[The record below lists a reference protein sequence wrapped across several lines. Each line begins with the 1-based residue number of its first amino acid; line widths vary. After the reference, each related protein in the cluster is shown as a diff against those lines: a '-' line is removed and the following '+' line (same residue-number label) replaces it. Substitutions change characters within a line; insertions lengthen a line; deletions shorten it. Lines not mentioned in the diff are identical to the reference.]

1 MKKILL
7 TLFLMTLPFIGFS
20 QITNGTFDADVTG
33 WKAAGG
39 SSAIEW
45 DAADKSLKLVTTAA
59 NKKAQTDPNA
69 APSEGAGNYILSF
82 KVKGAKDAVVKGIIF
97 QGAQSGGDAYTI
109 LADNAW
115 ETYTHTFEGLDATA
129 AMNIRLQA
137 SAAGTFYFDD
147 VTFVKEACVGFAI
160 TAENDG
166 GGTNAITTP
175 LPCYPTGE
183 AIEFTATASCDKFT
197 FTEWE
202 IDGEASGITDNPYTH
217 TAGAANAIV
226 KALFTATSDASD
238 TNFDTTAELNE
249 WNGAQ
254 HATVTVDNDVLTW
267 EITGVSTKLKYD
279 ACSFAP
285 TAWNINALKIGY
297 TNGTDNT
304 RMRFVHPKADGGM
317 AYIDFDD
324 MAVSGDEASGVGEID
339 FTLLH
344 DAWTG
349 NLSQLEL
356 YIRNDDTNAGSTNGT
371 FTINYIEFYY
381 AETAGLADSNLSDEN
396 SIHLFPNPVKDI
408 LSIKSP
414 SILEKL
420 EVFNVLGQKVLGR
433 ENTNILNVSKLN
445 SGAYIL
451 KTMNEN
457 GTVSIKKFIKIN

>member
-1 MKKILL
+1 MKKI
-7 TLFLMTLPFIGFS
+7 TLALFFMTLPFIGFT

-33 WKAAGG
+33 WKAVTG
-39 SSAIEW
+39 SAIDW
-45 DAADKSLKLVTTAA
+45 NAADQSLKLVNTAV
-59 NKKAQTDPNA
+59 NKYAQSNPNGT
-69 APSEGAGNYILSF
+69 PEEGAGNYILTF
-82 KVKGAKDAVVKGIIF
+82 RVKGTAGVEVRGAIYQGRFLAGSNLII
-97 QGAQSGGDAYTI
+97 AATDV
-109 LADNAW
+109 W
-115 ETYTHTFEGLDATA
+115 ETYTHTFEGLVATTG
-129 AMNIRLQA
+129 MNIRLQA
-137 SAAGTFYFDD
+137 NATGTFYFDD

-183 AIEFTATASCDKFT
+183 AIEFTAAASCDKFT

-202 IDGEASGITDNPYTH
+202 IDGEASGITTNPYTY
-217 TAGAANAIV
+217 TAGSADAIV

-238 TNFDTTAELNE
+238 TNFDTTAELEE
-249 WNGAQ
+249 WIGAQ

-285 TAWNINALKIGY
+285 SAWNINALKIGY

-304 RMRFVHPKADGGM
+304 RMRLSHPKEGGNEFINYDL
-317 AYIDFDD
+317 AIP
-324 MAVSGDEASGVGEID
+324 GDATNGVGEID
-339 FTLLH
+339 ASLLH
-344 DAWTG
+344 TSWTG

-414 SILEKL
+414 SILKKL
-420 EVFNVLGQKVLGR
+420 EVFNVLGQKVMGI
-433 ENTNILNVSKLN
+433 ENTNSLNVTKLN

-457 GTVSIKKFIKIN
+457 GAISTKKFIKIK

>member
-1 MKKILL
+1 MKKNLL

-33 WKAAGG
+33 WKAVTG
-39 SSAIEW
+39 SAIDW
-45 DAADKSLKLVTTAA
+45 NAADQSLKLVNTTV
-59 NKKAQTDPNA
+59 NKYAQSNPNGT
-69 APSEGAGNYILSF
+69 PEEGAGNYILTF
-82 KVKGAKDAVVKGIIF
+82 RVKGTAGVEVRGAIYQGRFLAGSNLII
-97 QGAQSGGDAYTI
+97 AATDV
-109 LADNAW
+109 W
-115 ETYTHTFEGLDATA
+115 ETYTHTFEGLVATTG
-129 AMNIRLQA
+129 MNIRLQA
-137 SAAGTFYFDD
+137 NATGTFYFDD
-147 VTFVKEACVGFAI
+147 VTFVKEACAGFTI
-160 TAENDG
+160 TAETDG
-166 GGTNAITTP
+166 GGTNAITAP
-175 LPCYPTGE
+175 LVCYPTGE

-202 IDGEASGITDNPYTH
+202 IDGEASGITTNPYTY
-217 TAGAANAIV
+217 TSGSADAIV
-226 KALFTATSDASD
+226 KALFAPTSDASD
-238 TNFDTTAELNE
+238 TNFDTTAELEE
-249 WNGAQ
+249 WIGAQ

-297 TNGTDNT
+297 TNGTNNT
-304 RMRFVHPKADGGM
+304 RMRLSHPKEGGNEFINYDL
-317 AYIDFDD
+317 AIP
-324 MAVSGDEASGVGEID
+324 GDATNGVGEID
-339 FTLLH
+339 ASLLH
-344 DAWTG
+344 TSWTG

-414 SILEKL
+414 SILKKL
-420 EVFNVLGQKVLGR
+420 EVFNVLGQKVMGR

-451 KTMNEN
+451 KTINEN